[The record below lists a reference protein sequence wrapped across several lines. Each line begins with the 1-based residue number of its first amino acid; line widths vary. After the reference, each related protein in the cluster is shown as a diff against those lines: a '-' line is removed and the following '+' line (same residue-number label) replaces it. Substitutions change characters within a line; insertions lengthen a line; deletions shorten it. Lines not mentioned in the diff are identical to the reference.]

1 VSNAGATST
10 AADTARRAAL
20 VGTAGYLFACVLWGL
35 NLPLSAALLKH
46 FDPFWVS
53 PLRYVVATLLLGAMV
68 LVSAGPAQLRS
79 PIPLWRVA
87 VLSLCVA
94 GFLVLYN
101 LGLFRTHPM
110 TVAAISAGSPVYVAV
125 VSRLM
130 TGARLER
137 GFWGATVLTLIGAG
151 IAVAGRAKALA
162 AADGLPAGAAL
173 SQQGGAAFS
182 PQGAAAFSPQG
193 GELMVVLGICSWT
206 AYSILAQRW
215 FPPSTSQLRRT
226 YLTTIWALPWLF
238 LFWALARAAG
248 LAGAPNLH
256 PPPLPVAQLLV
267 AAVFCTALAT
277 VAWNTGVNRLGI
289 QTGGLWQN
297 TVPVFAVLISLL
309 FFGVQPLAEQ
319 LIGGAVVLAGVLYM
333 QWQRRP
339 TRQNS
344 PVPTRPAKD

>member
-1 VSNAGATST
+1 MTTPRTPAPSQSVTGHEAAGAAGGPVVT
-10 AADTARRAAL
+10 AQRAAL
-20 VGTAGYLFACVLWGL
+20 IGTLGYLFASVLWGL
-35 NLPLSAALLKH
+35 NLPLSSALLKH

-53 PLRYVVATLLLGAMV
+53 PLRYVVATVLLGGMLAIS
-68 LVSAGPAQLRS
+68 LGPRQLRS

-101 LGLFRTHPM
+101 LGLYHTHPM
-110 TVAAISAGSPVYVAV
+110 TVAALSAGSPVYVAV

-151 IAVAGRAKALA
+151 IAIMGRAQA
-162 AADGLPAGAAL
+162 GTPAGGTP
-173 SQQGGAAFS
+173 GGGVFS
-182 PQGAAAFSPQG
+182 LQG
-193 GELMVVLGICSWT
+193 GELLVVLGICSWT

-215 FPPSTSQLRRT
+215 FTPSTGQLRRT
-226 YLTTIWALPWLF
+226 YLTTIGALPWLL
-238 LFWALARAAG
+238 LFWAGARATG
-248 LAGAPNLH
+248 LAGPPNLN
-256 PPPLPVAQLLV
+256 PAPLPVIQLLM

-289 QTGGLWQN
+289 QTGGMWQN
-297 TVPVFAVLISLL
+297 MVPVFAVLISLL

-319 LIGGAVVLAGVLYM
+319 LIGGAVVLTGVLYM
-333 QWQRRP
+333 QWQRAR
-339 TRQNS
+339 TARAVAS
-344 PVPTRPAKD
+344 AGAV

>member
-1 VSNAGATST
+1 MNPSAGSGG
-10 AADTARRAAL
+10 AAATARRAAL
-20 VGTAGYLFACVLWGL
+20 IGTLGYLSSCVMFGL
-35 NLPLSAALLKH
+35 NLPLSAALLQH

-53 PLRYVVATLLLGAMV
+53 PLRYVVSAAMLAAILV
-68 LVSAGPAQLRS
+68 LSVGVRQLRS

-101 LGLFRTHPM
+101 LGLTLTHPM
-110 TVAAISAGSPVYVAV
+110 TVAALSAGSPVYVAV
-125 VSRLM
+125 VSRVM

-137 GFWGATVLTLIGAG
+137 GFWGATALTLIGAG
-151 IAVAGRAKALA
+151 IAISGRARA
-162 AADGLPAGAAL
+162 ATVH
-173 SQQGGAAFS
+173 
-182 PQGAAAFSPQG
+182 GAAAASELFSLQG
-193 GELMVVLGICSWT
+193 GEVLVVLGICSWT

-215 FPPSTSQLRRT
+215 FAHGTPQLRRT
-226 YLTTIWALPWLF
+226 FLTTFGALPWLL
-238 LFWALARAAG
+238 LFWAGARAMNLVG
-248 LAGAPNLH
+248 PPNLN
-256 PPPLPVAQLLV
+256 PAPAQLVQLLV
-267 AAVFCTALAT
+267 AAVFCTGLAT

-333 QWQRRP
+333 QWQRARR
-339 TRQNS
+339 T
-344 PVPTRPAKD
+344 PVALPD

>member
-1 VSNAGATST
+1 MS
-10 AADTARRAAL
+10 AASIASLDTARRAAL
-20 VGTAGYLFACVLWGL
+20 VGTAGYLFAAVLWGL
-35 NLPLSAALLKH
+35 NLPLSAALLQH

-53 PLRYVVATLLLGAMV
+53 PLRYVVASLLLGAMV
-68 LVSAGPAQLRS
+68 LASLGPQRLRS

-137 GFWGATVLTLIGAG
+137 GFWGATLLTLIGAG
-151 IAVAGRAKALA
+151 IAVLGRAKAA
-162 AADGLPAGAAL
+162 AAAGAVPTA
-173 SQQGGAAFS
+173 SAFS
-182 PQGAAAFSPQG
+182 LQG
-193 GELMVVLGICSWT
+193 GELLVVLGICSWT

-215 FPPSTSQLRRT
+215 FTPATGQLQRT
-226 YLTTIWALPWLF
+226 WLTTIGALPWLL
-238 LFWALARAAG
+238 LFWALARASG
-248 LAGAPNLH
+248 VVGAPNLQ
-256 PPPLPVAQLLV
+256 PAPLPVLQLLV

-289 QTGGLWQN
+289 QTGGMWQN

-333 QWQRRP
+333 QWQRRVP
-339 TRQNS
+339 AQKS
-344 PVPTRPAKD
+344 PVHSPPLKP

>member
-1 VSNAGATST
+1 MNAAI
-10 AADTARRAAL
+10 ARRAAL
-20 VGTAGYLFACVLWGL
+20 VGTAGYLVASVLWGL

-53 PLRYVVATLLLGAMV
+53 PLRYVVASVLLGGLLA
-68 LVSAGPAQLRS
+68 VSLGPRQLRS

-101 LGLFRTHPM
+101 LGLYRTHPM
-110 TVAAISAGSPVYVAV
+110 TVAALSAGSPVYVAV
-125 VSRLM
+125 VSRVM

-137 GFWGATVLTLIGAG
+137 GFWGATTLTLIGAG
-151 IAVAGRAKALA
+151 IAISGRSRDAF
-162 AADGLPAGAAL
+162 ADGGAPANG
-173 SQQGGAAFS
+173 AFS
-182 PQGAAAFSPQG
+182 LQG
-193 GELMVVLGICSWT
+193 GELLVVLGICSWT

-215 FPPSTSQLRRT
+215 FAAETPQLRRT
-226 YLTTIWALPWLF
+226 YLTTIGALPWL
-238 LFWALARAAG
+238 LLVWAGARATG
-248 LAGAPNLH
+248 LAGPPNLH
-256 PPPLPVAQLLV
+256 PAPLPMVQLLV

-297 TVPVFAVLISLL
+297 MVPVFAVLISLL

-319 LIGGAVVLAGVLYM
+319 LVGGAVVLVGVLYM
-333 QWQRRP
+333 QGQRAR
-339 TRQNS
+339 TARAAAS
-344 PVPTRPAKD
+344 S

>member
-1 VSNAGATST
+1 MSASAPSSTPSGA
-10 AADTARRAAL
+10 ALATARRAAL
-20 VGTAGYLFACVLWGL
+20 IGTGGYLVASVLWGL

-53 PLRYVVATLLLGAMV
+53 PLRYVVATLLLGGMLA
-68 LVSAGPAQLRS
+68 VSVGPRQLRS

-101 LGLFRTHPM
+101 LGLYRTHPM
-110 TVAAISAGSPVYVAV
+110 TVAALSAGSPVYVAV

-151 IAVAGRAKALA
+151 IAVMGRAQ
-162 AADGLPAGAAL
+162 AGTTGSGAPM
-173 SQQGGAAFS
+173 GAAFS
-182 PQGAAAFSPQG
+182 LQG
-193 GELMVVLGICSWT
+193 GEVLVVLGICSWT
-206 AYSILAQRW
+206 VYSILAQRW
-215 FPPSTSQLRRT
+215 FTPSTGQLRRT
-226 YLTTIWALPWLF
+226 YLTTIGALPWLM
-238 LFWALARAAG
+238 LFWAGARASG
-248 LAGAPNLH
+248 LAGPPNLS
-256 PPPLPVAQLLV
+256 PAPLPVVQLLV

-277 VAWNTGVNRLGI
+277 VAWNTGVSRLGI

-297 TVPVFAVLISLL
+297 MVPVFAVLISLL

-319 LIGGAVVLAGVLYM
+319 LIGGTVVLAGVLYM
-333 QWQRRP
+333 QWQRARTARALLAAAAAAP
-339 TRQNS
+339 
-344 PVPTRPAKD
+344 

>member
-1 VSNAGATST
+1 MSGASI
-10 AADTARRAAL
+10 ARVDTARRAAL
-20 VGTAGYLFACVLWGL
+20 VGTAGYLFASVLWGL
-35 NLPLSAALLKH
+35 NLPLSAALLQH

-53 PLRYVVATLLLGAMV
+53 PLRYVVATVLLGAMV
-68 LVSAGPAQLRS
+68 LASLGPAQLRC

-110 TVAAISAGSPVYVAV
+110 TVAAISAGSPVYVAI

-137 GFWGATVLTLIGAG
+137 GFWGATVLTLVGAG
-151 IAVAGRAKALA
+151 IAVAGRAKAA
-162 AADGLPAGAAL
+162 AAAGQAPTA
-173 SQQGGAAFS
+173 SAFS
-182 PQGAAAFSPQG
+182 LQG
-193 GELMVVLGICSWT
+193 GELLVVLGICCWT

-215 FPPSTSQLRRT
+215 FTPATGQLQRT
-226 YLTTIWALPWLF
+226 WLTTVGALPWLF
-238 LFWALARAAG
+238 GFWALARAGG
-248 LAGAPNLH
+248 LVGAPNLA
-256 PPPLPVAQLLV
+256 PAPLPLLQLLV

-289 QTGGLWQN
+289 QTGGMWQN

-333 QWQRRP
+333 QWQRSP
-339 TRQNS
+339 ARQKS
-344 PVPTRPAKD
+344 PVPTPPATH

>member
-1 VSNAGATST
+1 MSASTHTGGPAG
-10 AADTARRAAL
+10 TARRAAL
-20 VGTAGYLFACVLWGL
+20 IGTLGYLFASVLWGL

-53 PLRYVVATLLLGAMV
+53 PLRYMVATLLLGGML
-68 LVSAGPAQLRS
+68 LVSLGPQQLRS

-94 GFLVLYN
+94 GFLLLYN
-101 LGLFRTHPM
+101 LGLALTHPM
-110 TVAAISAGSPVYVAV
+110 TVAALSAGSPVYVAV

-137 GFWGATVLTLIGAG
+137 GFWGATALTLLGAG
-151 IAVAGRAKALA
+151 IAVLGRSRAGV
-162 AADGLPAGAAL
+162 AGAVADV
-173 SQQGGAAFS
+173 GVGTGGAGVGAAFKL
-182 PQGAAAFSPQG
+182 QG
-193 GELMVVLGICSWT
+193 GELLVVLGICSWT

-215 FPPSTSQLRRT
+215 FAPSTSQLRRT
-226 YLTTIWALPWLF
+226 YLTTIGALPWLL
-238 LFWALARAAG
+238 LFWAAARASG
-248 LAGAPNLH
+248 LVGPPNLH
-256 PPPLPVAQLLV
+256 PAPLPVVQLLV

-297 TVPVFAVLISLL
+297 MVPVFAVLISLL

-319 LIGGAVVLAGVLYM
+319 LVGGAVVLAGVLYM
-333 QWQRRP
+333 QWQRARSA
-339 TRQNS
+339 RAVV
-344 PVPTRPAKD
+344 PVP

>member
-1 VSNAGATST
+1 MGGRSGSGTTGPADLASRATLIGS
-10 AADTARRAAL
+10 
-20 VGTAGYLFACVLWGL
+20 GGFLFATLLWGL
-35 NLPLSAALLKH
+35 NLPLTAALLKH

-53 PLRYVVATLLLGAMV
+53 PLRYGVATVLLGAMLV
-68 LVSAGPAQLRS
+68 LSLGPRQLRS

-101 LGLFRTHPM
+101 LGLYRTHPM

-151 IAVAGRAKALA
+151 IAILGRARAGLA
-162 AADGLPAGAAL
+162 SGE
-173 SQQGGAAFS
+173 SGGATFS
-182 PQGAAAFSPQG
+182 LQG
-193 GELMVVLGICSWT
+193 GELLVVLGICSWT

-215 FPPSTSQLRRT
+215 FEPGTPQLRRT
-226 YLTTIWALPWLF
+226 YLTTIGALPWLL
-238 LFWALARAAG
+238 LFWAGARLIG
-248 LAGAPNLH
+248 LVGPPNLD
-256 PPPLPVAQLLV
+256 PAPLPLLQLLV

-297 TVPVFAVLISLL
+297 MVPVFAVLISML
-309 FFGVQPLAEQ
+309 FFGVEPLAEQ
-319 LIGGAVVLAGVLYM
+319 LIGGAVVLVGVLYM
-333 QWQRRP
+333 QWHKVRGARAAP
-339 TRQNS
+339 
-344 PVPTRPAKD
+344 PP

>member
-1 VSNAGATST
+1 VNTAIATT
-10 AADTARRAAL
+10 AATAPGAAL
-20 VGTAGYLFACVLWGL
+20 IGTLAYLFSAVLWGL
-35 NLPLSAALLKH
+35 NLPLSSALLKH

-53 PLRYVVATLLLGAMV
+53 PLRYVLATLLLGGML

-79 PIPLWRVA
+79 PIALWRVA

-101 LGLFRTHPM
+101 LGLFYTHPM

-125 VSRLM
+125 VSRVM
-130 TGARLER
+130 TGSRLER
-137 GFWGATVLTLIGAG
+137 GFWGATLLTLIGAG
-151 IAVAGRAKALA
+151 IAISGRARAT
-162 AADGLPAGAAL
+162 G
-173 SQQGGAAFS
+173 SAFHL
-182 PQGAAAFSPQG
+182 QG
-193 GELMVVLGICSWT
+193 GEVLVVLGICCWT

-215 FPPSTSQLRRT
+215 FAPSTPQLRRT
-226 YLTTIWALPWLF
+226 YLTTIGALPWLL
-238 LFWALARAAG
+238 LFWALARATG
-248 LAGAPNLH
+248 LAGPPNLQ
-256 PPPLPVAQLLV
+256 PQALPLLQLLV

-297 TVPVFAVLISLL
+297 MVPVFAVLISLL

-333 QWQRRP
+333 QWQRART
-339 TRQNS
+339 TRALAAADAAACALQAGLDH
-344 PVPTRPAKD
+344 PR

>member
-1 VSNAGATST
+1 VTGST
-10 AADTARRAAL
+10 ACGGAAASARRAAL
-20 VGTAGYLFACVLWGL
+20 VGTLGYLAACLLFGL

-53 PLRYVVATLLLGAMV
+53 PLRYVVATVLLGSMLAA
-68 LVSAGPAQLRS
+68 SFGPRQLRS

-94 GFLVLYN
+94 AFLVLYN
-101 LGLFRTHPM
+101 LGLTLTHPM

-130 TGARLER
+130 TGERLQR
-137 GFWGATVLTLIGAG
+137 GFCGATALTLVGAG
-151 IAVAGRAKALA
+151 IAILGRARAGIPDTGPPLA
-162 AADGLPAGAAL
+162 AVFTL
-173 SQQGGAAFS
+173 
-182 PQGAAAFSPQG
+182 QG
-193 GELMVVLGICSWT
+193 GELLVVLGICSWT

-215 FPPSTSQLRRT
+215 FAPGTPQLRRT
-226 YLTTIWALPWLF
+226 FLTTVGALPWLL
-238 LFWALARAAG
+238 LFWAGARATG
-248 LAGAPNLH
+248 LAGPPNLH
-256 PPPLPVAQLLV
+256 PAPLPLIQLLV

-289 QTGGLWQN
+289 QSGGLWQN

-309 FFGVQPLAEQ
+309 VFGVQPLAEQ

-333 QWQRRP
+333 QWQRARTARAVAP
-339 TRQNS
+339 Q
-344 PVPTRPAKD
+344 